1 MGTVMPVSKLKTT
14 WGIFVEKFPPRANL
28 KNLKSK
34 NPNISKRNSSSALLK
49 SNKTI
54 TTQSPKNISSI
65 MSTKR
70 KIEDEETEATKK
82 AKPTYD
88 DEEEEED
95 EVEAEGEEEEGEE
108 DEDEDGVGGVDG
120 EDEDGEEEEDLEG
133 EEDEEGGEEEE
144 DDE

>member
-1 MGTVMPVSKLKTT
+1 MGNNFA
-14 WGIFVEKFPPRANL
+14 IFVEKFPPRANL
-28 KNLKSK
+28 RNLKSK

-88 DEEEEED
+88 DEEEDED
-95 EVEAEGEEEEGEE
+95 EV
-108 DEDEDGVGGVDG
+108 GVGG
-120 EDEDGEEEEDLEG
+120 DEGEEEEDLEG
-133 EEDEEGGEEEE
+133 EEDEEGGEEEDRE
-144 DDE
+144 E

>member
-1 MGTVMPVSKLKTT
+1 M
-14 WGIFVEKFPPRANL
+14 GIFVEKFPPRANL

-49 SNKTI
+49 SNKSI

-88 DEEEEED
+88 DEE
-95 EVEAEGEEEEGEE
+95 GEE
-108 DEDEDGVGGVDG
+108 DEDEDGVGG
-120 EDEDGEEEEDLEG
+120 DEGEEEEDLEG
-133 EEDEEGGEEEE
+133 EEDEEGGEEEDGEEEE

>member
-1 MGTVMPVSKLKTT
+1 MG
-14 WGIFVEKFPPRANL
+14 EKFPPRANL
-28 KNLKSK
+28 RNLKSK

-49 SNKTI
+49 SNKSI

-82 AKPTYD
+82 AKPTY
-88 DEEEEED
+88 
-95 EVEAEGEEEEGEE
+95 EEEEGEE
-108 DEDEDGVGGVDG
+108 DEDEDGVGG
-120 EDEDGEEEEDLEG
+120 DEGEEEEDLEG
-133 EEDEEGGEEEE
+133 EEDEEGGEEEDGEEEE

>member
-1 MGTVMPVSKLKTT
+1 MGWYQCRVHGDAGEQTQNNFA
-14 WGIFVEKFPPRANL
+14 IFVEKFPPRANL
-28 KNLKSK
+28 RNLKSK

-49 SNKTI
+49 SNKSI
-54 TTQSPKNISSI
+54 TTQSPKNISTI

-88 DEEEEED
+88 D
-95 EVEAEGEEEEGEE
+95 EEEEGEE

-133 EEDEEGGEEEE
+133 EEDEEGGEEEDDEAEE

>member
-1 MGTVMPVSKLKTT
+1 MGA
-14 WGIFVEKFPPRANL
+14 IFVEKFLPRANL
-28 KNLKSK
+28 RNLNSK
-34 NPNISKRNSSSALLK
+34 NPNISKRNSSSALLT
-49 SNKTI
+49 SNKTWA
-54 TTQSPKNISSI
+54 TQSPKIISSI

-120 EDEDGEEEEDLEG
+120 EDEEGEEE
-133 EEDEEGGEEEE
+133 
-144 DDE
+144 

>member
-1 MGTVMPVSKLKTT
+1 MGEQTQNNFA
-14 WGIFVEKFPPRANL
+14 IFVEKFPPRANL
-28 KNLKSK
+28 RNLKSK

-49 SNKTI
+49 SNKSI

-88 DEEEEED
+88 DEEEEDED
-95 EVEAEGEEEEGEE
+95 EDEGEEGEE
-108 DEDEDGVGGVDG
+108 DEDEDGVGGVGDG
-120 EDEDGEEEEDLEG
+120 EDDGEEEEDLEG
-133 EEDEEGGEEEE
+133 EEDEDGEEE
-144 DDE
+144 

>member
-1 MGTVMPVSKLKTT
+1 MGEQTQNNFA
-14 WGIFVEKFPPRANL
+14 IFVEKFPPRANL
-28 KNLKSK
+28 RNLKSK

-88 DEEEEED
+88 
-95 EVEAEGEEEEGEE
+95 EGEEEEGEE
-108 DEDEDGVGGVDG
+108 DEDEDGVGG
-120 EDEDGEEEEDLEG
+120 DEGEEEEDLEG
-133 EEDEEGGEEEE
+133 EEDEEGGEEEDGEEEE

>member
-1 MGTVMPVSKLKTT
+1 MGEQTQNNFA
-14 WGIFVEKFPPRANL
+14 IFVEKFPPRANL
-28 KNLKSK
+28 RNLKSK

-95 EVEAEGEEEEGEE
+95 EVEAEGEE
-108 DEDEDGVGGVDG
+108 DEDEDGVGG
-120 EDEDGEEEEDLEG
+120 DEGEEEEDLEG
-133 EEDEEGGEEEE
+133 EEDEEGGEEE
-144 DDE
+144 

>member
-1 MGTVMPVSKLKTT
+1 MGTQNNFA
-14 WGIFVEKFPPRANL
+14 IFVEKFPPRANI

-49 SNKTI
+49 SNKSI
-54 TTQSPKNISSI
+54 TTQRPKNISSI

-88 DEEEEED
+88 DE
-95 EVEAEGEEEEGEE
+95 
-108 DEDEDGVGGVDG
+108 DGVGG
-120 EDEDGEEEEDLEG
+120 DEGEEEEDLEG
-133 EEDEEGGEEEE
+133 EEDEEGGEEEDGE
-144 DDE
+144 

>member
-1 MGTVMPVSKLKTT
+1 MGA
-14 WGIFVEKFPPRANL
+14 IFVEKFPPRANL

-54 TTQSPKNISSI
+54 TTQSPKSISSI

-88 DEEEEED
+88 DD
-95 EVEAEGEEEEGEE
+95 E
-108 DEDEDGVGGVDG
+108 
-120 EDEDGEEEEDLEG
+120 GEEEEDLEG
-133 EEDEEGGEEEE
+133 EEDEEGGEEEDGEEEE

>member
-1 MGTVMPVSKLKTT
+1 M
-14 WGIFVEKFPPRANL
+14 GIFVEKFPPRANL

-49 SNKTI
+49 SNKSI

-88 DEEEEED
+88 DE
-95 EVEAEGEEEEGEE
+95 VEAEAEEEEGEE
-108 DEDEDGVGGVDG
+108 DEDEDGVGGDEG
-120 EDEDGEEEEDLEG
+120 EVEED
-133 EEDEEGGEEEE
+133 
-144 DDE
+144 

>member
-108 DEDEDGVGGVDG
+108 DEDEDGVGG
-120 EDEDGEEEEDLEG
+120 DEGEEEEDLEG
-133 EEDEEGGEEEE
+133 EEDEEGGEEEDGEEEE

>member
-1 MGTVMPVSKLKTT
+1 M
-14 WGIFVEKFPPRANL
+14 GIFVEKFPPRANL
-28 KNLKSK
+28 RNLKSK

-49 SNKTI
+49 SNKSI

-88 DEEEEED
+88 EE
-95 EVEAEGEEEEGEE
+95 EEEEGEE
-108 DEDEDGVGGVDG
+108 DEDEDGVGG
-120 EDEDGEEEEDLEG
+120 DEGEEEEDLEG
-133 EEDEEGGEEEE
+133 EEDEEGGEEEDGEEEE

>member
-1 MGTVMPVSKLKTT
+1 MGA
-14 WGIFVEKFPPRANL
+14 IFVEKFPPRANL
-28 KNLKSK
+28 RNLKSK

-49 SNKTI
+49 SNKSI

-95 EVEAEGEEEEGEE
+95 EVEAEGEEEE
-108 DEDEDGVGGVDG
+108 
-120 EDEDGEEEEDLEG
+120 EEDLEG

>member
-1 MGTVMPVSKLKTT
+1 M
-14 WGIFVEKFPPRANL
+14 GIFVEKFPPRANL
-28 KNLKSK
+28 RNLKSK

-49 SNKTI
+49 SNKSI

-108 DEDEDGVGGVDG
+108 DEDEDGVGGD
-120 EDEDGEEEEDLEG
+120 EG
-133 EEDEEGGEEEE
+133 EEDEEGGEEEDGEEEE

>member
-1 MGTVMPVSKLKTT
+1 MGEQTQNNFA
-14 WGIFVEKFPPRANL
+14 IFVEKFPPRANL
-28 KNLKSK
+28 RNLKSK

-49 SNKTI
+49 SNKSI
-54 TTQSPKNISSI
+54 TTQSQKNISSI

-95 EVEAEGEEEEGEE
+95 EVEDEGEEGEE
-108 DEDEDGVGGVDG
+108 DEDEDGVGGVGDG
-120 EDEDGEEEEDLEG
+120 EDDGEEEEDLEG
-133 EEDEEGGEEEE
+133 EEDEDGEEE
-144 DDE
+144 

>member
-1 MGTVMPVSKLKTT
+1 MGA
-14 WGIFVEKFPPRANL
+14 IFVEKFLPRANL
-28 KNLKSK
+28 RNLNSK

-49 SNKTI
+49 SNKSI

-88 DEEEEED
+88 
-95 EVEAEGEEEEGEE
+95 EGEEEEGEE
-108 DEDEDGVGGVDG
+108 DEDEDGVGG
-120 EDEDGEEEEDLEG
+120 DEGEEEEDLEG
-133 EEDEEGGEEEE
+133 EEDEEGGEEEDGEEEE

>member
-1 MGTVMPVSKLKTT
+1 MGVMPVSKLKTT
-14 WGIFVEKFPPRANL
+14 LQFFVEKFPPRANL
-28 KNLKSK
+28 RNLKSK
-34 NPNISKRNSSSALLK
+34 NPNISKRNSSSALQK
-49 SNKTI
+49 SNKSI

-95 EVEAEGEEEEGEE
+95 EVEAEGEEEE
-108 DEDEDGVGGVDG
+108 
-120 EDEDGEEEEDLEG
+120 DLEG
-133 EEDEEGGEEEE
+133 EEDEEGGEEEDGEEEE

>member
-1 MGTVMPVSKLKTT
+1 MGTVKPVCKLKTT
-14 WGIFVEKFPPRANL
+14 SRFCRREISTACKSQ
-28 KNLKSK
+28 NLKSK
-34 NPNISKRNSSSALLK
+34 TPLSHKETPVLLFKKAINPSITHTKVQNIS
-49 SNKTI
+49 T
-54 TTQSPKNISSI
+54 I

-95 EVEAEGEEEEGEE
+95 EVEAEGEEE
-108 DEDEDGVGGVDG
+108 
-120 EDEDGEEEEDLEG
+120 DGEEEEDLEG
-133 EEDEEGGEEEE
+133 EEDEEGGEEEDDEAEE

>member
-1 MGTVMPVSKLKTT
+1 MGDAGEQTKQLCNFRREISTACKS
-14 WGIFVEKFPPRANL
+14 

-49 SNKTI
+49 SNKSI
-54 TTQSPKNISSI
+54 TTQSPKNVSSI

-133 EEDEEGGEEEE
+133 EASF
-144 DDE
+144 

>member
-1 MGTVMPVSKLKTT
+1 MGA
-14 WGIFVEKFPPRANL
+14 IFVEKFPPRANL
-28 KNLKSK
+28 RNLKSK

-49 SNKTI
+49 SNKSI

-88 DEEEEED
+88 D
-95 EVEAEGEEEEGEE
+95 GEEEEGEE
-108 DEDEDGVGGVDG
+108 DEDEDGVGG
-120 EDEDGEEEEDLEG
+120 DEGEEEEDLEG
-133 EEDEEGGEEEE
+133 EEDEEGGEEEDGEEEE

>member
-1 MGTVMPVSKLKTT
+1 MGA
-14 WGIFVEKFPPRANL
+14 IFVEKFPPRANL
-28 KNLKSK
+28 RNLKSK
-34 NPNISKRNSSSALLK
+34 NPNISKRNSSSALQK
-49 SNKTI
+49 SNKSI

-88 DEEEEED
+88 DEE
-95 EVEAEGEEEEGEE
+95 
-108 DEDEDGVGGVDG
+108 
-120 EDEDGEEEEDLEG
+120 GEEEEDLEG
-133 EEDEEGGEEEE
+133 EEDEEGGEEEDGEEEE

>member
-1 MGTVMPVSKLKTT
+1 MGA
-14 WGIFVEKFPPRANL
+14 IFVEKFPPRANL
-28 KNLKSK
+28 RNLKSK

-95 EVEAEGEEEEGEE
+95 E
-108 DEDEDGVGGVDG
+108 DGVGGVDDG
-120 EDEDGEEEEDLEG
+120 DEGEEEEDLEG
-133 EEDEEGGEEEE
+133 EGEEDEEGGE
-144 DDE
+144 

>member
-1 MGTVMPVSKLKTT
+1 MGA
-14 WGIFVEKFPPRANL
+14 IFVEKFPPRANI

-49 SNKTI
+49 SNKSI
-54 TTQSPKNISSI
+54 TAQSPKNISST
-65 MSTKR
+65 MSTNR

-95 EVEAEGEEEEGEE
+95 EVEAEGEEEE
-108 DEDEDGVGGVDG
+108 
-120 EDEDGEEEEDLEG
+120 DLEG
-133 EEDEEGGEEEE
+133 EEDEEGGEEEDGEEEE

>member
-1 MGTVMPVSKLKTT
+1 MGA
-14 WGIFVEKFPPRANL
+14 IFVEKFPPRANL
-28 KNLKSK
+28 RNLKSK
-34 NPNISKRNSSSALLK
+34 NPNIPKRNSSSTLQK
-49 SNKTI
+49 SNKSI

-95 EVEAEGEEEEGEE
+95 EGEE
-108 DEDEDGVGGVDG
+108 DEDEDGVGG
-120 EDEDGEEEEDLEG
+120 DEGEEEEDLEG
-133 EEDEEGGEEEE
+133 EEDKKVG
-144 DDE
+144 